1 MEHKRTFETLDE
13 VFEHIDD
20 PGFLEALNSYI
31 EEMPCNRETVD
42 QLIDAADSWDIW
54 EIYDKLLVD
63 CNTLLTAEKRTNL
76 RAKCKRTFDV
86 PLSDEN
92 IKL

>member
-1 MEHKRTFETLDE
+1 MVMENKRTFETLDE

-42 QLIDAADSWDIW
+42 QLIDAADSWDMQ
-54 EIYDKLLVD
+54 YSADGR
-63 CNTLLTAEKRTNL
+63 RTHKPESKVQKNF
-76 RAKCKRTFDV
+76 RCSAFG
-86 PLSDEN
+86 
-92 IKL
+92 